1 MKSKSAAGENPMD
14 DTHPLYT
21 YSFICMKDKSVMNL
35 EISRELDYIP
45 KCLKCNGNM
54 ILRYSINN
62 DGEIWMNS
70 AILHE

>member
-1 MKSKSAAGENPMD
+1 MELEEDMD
-14 DTHPLYT
+14 PIFT
-21 YSFICMKDKSVMNL
+21 YNLLCTYDKSEMNL

-45 KCLKCNGNM
+45 KCLKCNKNM

-70 AILHE
+70 AIMHE